1 MIPLSQLID
10 LRRELQ
16 AQVDGL
22 SIEIAMR
29 LGDRDGAR
37 RALRE
42 MEAQASARRAVV
54 EAECFDAMGERDA
67 AAMRGGQH
75 GE

>member
-1 MIPLSQLID
+1 MIPLAQLID
-10 LRRELQ
+10 KRRELQ

-37 RALRE
+37 RALKE
-42 MEAQASARRAVV
+42 MKAQV
-54 EAECFDAMGERDA
+54 EARWAVREACYFDSQGELDA
-67 AAMRGGQH
+67 QWMKGADH
-75 GE
+75 